1 MFLEILGII
10 HIIYRPILIAFP
22 FIVIN
27 QKSDIYYISYFFF
40 ICLAQTFING
50 DYSISYVSRILKDK
64 YFPERTC
71 ENKIYFPERTCENK
85 IYFPERTCEN
95 KIYFP
100 EIEAVLPIYL
110 YPYINLYFIIT
121 SKIYF
126 CALSFVVYR
135 NDLFNIIMI
144 PFSVLFFYYLM
155 FFLLYFFPNKIA
167 GHTKQSFIGK
177 HLNLHLFTYFKLYQ
191 QFTKVIMIFTI
202 FFLLESQI
210 VIPMNF
216 VARHLRNECI
226 N

>member
-10 HIIYRPILIAFP
+10 HIIHYPILIAFP

-40 ICLAQTFING
+40 ICFAHTFING
-50 DYSISYVSRILKDK
+50 DYPISYVSRMLNNNKSFSENKIN
-64 YFPERTC
+64 FPERTC
-71 ENKIYFPERTCENK
+71 ENKINFLERTCENK
-85 IYFPERTCEN
+85 INFPEMES
-95 KIYFP
+95 
-100 EIEAVLPIYL
+100 VLPIYL
-110 YPYINLYFIIT
+110 YPYINPYFIIT

-135 NDLFNIIMI
+135 NDLFNTIMI

-155 FFLLYFFPNKIA
+155 FYLLYTFPNKIA

-177 HLNLHLFTYFKLYQ
+177 HLNVHLLKYFKLYE

-202 FFLLESQI
+202 YFLLESQI

-216 VARHLRNECI
+216 VARQLRKECI

>member
-50 DYSISYVSRILKDK
+50 DYYISYVSRILKDK
-64 YFPERTC
+64 F
-71 ENKIYFPERTCENK
+71 
-85 IYFPERTCEN
+85 FPERTCEN